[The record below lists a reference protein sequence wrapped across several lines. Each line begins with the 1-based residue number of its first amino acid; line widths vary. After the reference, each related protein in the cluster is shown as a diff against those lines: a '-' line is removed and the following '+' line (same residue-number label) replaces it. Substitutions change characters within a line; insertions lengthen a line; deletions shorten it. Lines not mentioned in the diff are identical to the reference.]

1 MSCVLLKRLSLNTA
15 SIYCWS
21 DSIIALYWIKTNKE
35 WKNWVQN
42 CVDIIKEIVKPDKWH
57 YISSSDNPADIATGE
72 YLPNSIV
79 NKKLW
84 QFEPEYLVRNKESW
98 PEDKFVSDVTDELRS
113 NAKPNIAV
121 NVEFINLP
129 KQKIKAIINI
139 SKYGSLIKV
148 LKISFHVL
156 KFVNIIY
163 QKTFKKALIK
173 INNIFD
179 GELLSLRD
187 IQYGGIIYDS
197 RFDRWKKSL
206 NLFTDN
212 QGVIGSRSCLTD
224 TEKFEFD
231 QRYPVLL
238 PLSNYFTKLLILY
251 THGKVCLAGIESTLT
266 ELRLKYWI
274 IKGRQ
279 TV

>member
-1 MSCVLLKRLSLNTA
+1 M
-15 SIYCWS
+15 
-21 DSIIALYWIKTNKE
+21 
-35 WKNWVQN
+35 
-42 CVDIIKEIVKPDKWH
+42 
-57 YISSSDNPADIATGE
+57 
-72 YLPNSIV
+72 
-79 NKKLW
+79 
-84 QFEPEYLVRNKESW
+84 
-98 PEDKFVSDVTDELRS
+98 
-113 NAKPNIAV
+113 
-121 NVEFINLP
+121 
-129 KQKIKAIINI
+129 
-139 SKYGSLIKV
+139 
-148 LKISFHVL
+148 

-179 GELLSLRD
+179 GELLWLRD
-187 IQYGGIIYDS
+187 IQYCGIIYDS

-212 QGVIGSRSCLTD
+212 QGVIGSRSCLPD

-279 TV
+279 TVRKVINPCVTSKKVQGKVLRQPPTPALPEYQVCAEFPFQVTGFDFADPLFVKDICSKCSDVNKCFILIFTCANKSIYLFRAVSRHDFCFIY